1 MIRFTRTALT
11 AQGQAAAAMTFAGKV
26 TQLVNDRYPQ
36 AGLRWGMEV
45 GGTAGTVHWSMDL
58 PDLATVEKMF
68 TELLSDPEYVSF
80 IDSSGSAFVSGST
93 HDTIVAIL

>member
-11 AQGQAAAAMTFAGKV
+11 AQGQTAAAMTFAGKV

-36 AGLRWGMEV
+36 AGVRWGMEV

-80 IDSSGSAFVSGST
+80 VDSSGSAFVSGSI
-93 HDTIVAIL
+93 HDTIVAIF